1 MSRIG
6 FVGVGLMG
14 HGMAASLLRAG
25 HEVTVVAHKNR
36 VPVDDLVGR
45 GAREAVSLA
54 ALAENQDAV
63 VLCVTGTPQVEACI
77 GELTPGLSQ
86 GQFVIDTSTAEP
98 PSTERIARGLTSKG
112 VRFVDAPVGGGPQHA
127 EKGELSSMV
136 GASEA
141 DFAAVLP
148 WLKATSKIVVRM
160 GEVGA
165 GHKAK
170 LLNNLIALGQSV
182 LVTEAYLR
190 AREQGISWQCLYDIN
205 MGGAARSG
213 TLERTIPPA
222 IAGDFR
228 GYLFTADNA
237 AKDLSYYVTAAKAMG
252 ADTRVA
258 EALRDYFA
266 DAAAQHG
273 GGVLLSELL
282 RPGPSDAKLGSL
294 PKR

>member
-6 FVGVGLMG
+6 FIGVGLMG

-25 HEVTVVAHKNR
+25 HQLMVIAHRNR
-36 VPVDDLVGR
+36 VPVDDLVAK
-45 GAREAVSLA
+45 GAREAMSLA
-54 ALAENQDAV
+54 DLAMGQDAV
-63 VLCVTGTPQVEACI
+63 FLCVTGSPQVESAI
-77 GELTPGLSQ
+77 AAISPALTPG
-86 GQFVIDTSTAEP
+86 QFIIDTSTAQP
-98 PSTERIARGLTSKG
+98 ASSERIARDLAAMG
-112 VRFVDAPVGGGPQHA
+112 VRYVDAPVGGGPQHA
-127 EKGELSSMV
+127 EKGELSAMV

-148 WLKATSKIVVRM
+148 WLQATSKIVVRM

-182 LVTEAYLR
+182 VVTEAYRL
-190 AREQGISWQCLYDIN
+190 AREQGISWQSLYDIN

-222 IAGDFR
+222 IAGDYR

-237 AKDLSYYVTAAKAMG
+237 AKDLSYFVEAAAALG

-258 EALRDYFA
+258 GAMRDYFKL
-266 DAAAQHG
+266 AAEQHG
-273 GGVLLSELL
+273 GGVMLSELL
-282 RPGPSDAKLGSL
+282 KPR
-294 PKR
+294 

>member
-6 FVGVGLMG
+6 FIGAGLMG

-25 HEVTVVAHKNR
+25 HEVTVIAHRNR
-36 VPVDDLVGR
+36 VPIDDLVSKS
-45 GAREAVSLA
+45 AREAASLPD
-54 ALAENQDAV
+54 LARGQDAV
-63 VLCVTGTPQVEACI
+63 FLCVTGAPQVEGAVAAMKPA
-77 GELTPGLSQ
+77 LVK
-86 GQFVIDTSTAEP
+86 GQFIIDTSTSEP
-98 PSTERIARGLTSKG
+98 PVTERLARDLAEIG
-112 VRFVDAPVGGGPQHA
+112 VRFVDAPVGGGSQHA

-136 GASEA
+136 GASEG

-148 WLKATSKIVVRM
+148 WLKATSKIVVRI

-190 AREQGISWQCLYDIN
+190 AREQGIAWQSLYDIN

-222 IAGDFR
+222 IAGDYR
-228 GYLFTADNA
+228 GYLFTAENA
-237 AKDLSYYVTAAKAMG
+237 VKDLSYYVTAAKAMG

-258 EALRDYFA
+258 EAMRDYFV
-266 DAAAQHG
+266 DAAVQHG
-273 GGVLLSELL
+273 GGALLSELL
-282 RPGPSDAKLGSL
+282 KP
-294 PKR
+294 